1 MILKIDSRVKILGQ
15 NFKISLISFILFL
28 NSCSS
33 LFKPNL
39 YLLDDKFETL
49 QRDNLFLIAVAQNK
63 TALFEDKEISKYEE
77 KFKNLNSSSNL
88 NLYSIYALK
97 TGNIELAENTW
108 WSLLE
113 KNELSSFFN
122 LLRTFYLLDDRDG
135 IKKLL
140 EKFFQKKIFSFSSL
154 NLIAEVLISQSR
166 FEELIW
172 ILDYVSNNI
181 PLEILERLQ
190 IANYY
195 LDYGELEKARK
206 EFEKVLFVYSFQK
219 EALEG
224 MVKIYFYENNYE
236 TSNMFLKAYLNSY
249 KPNEEMVLIGMEN
262 FYKLTLYR
270 EGLELSKQLSNP
282 KNKAR
287 YFSLLK
293 ALYYSFS
300 SKIPKTNWYSLEEFK
315 TFKAILKG
323 E

>member
-1 MILKIDSRVKILGQ
+1 MRSRS
-15 NFKISLISFILFL
+15 FKVEQLTPIS
-28 NSCSS
+28 
-33 LFKPNL
+33 
-39 YLLDDKFETL
+39 
-49 QRDNLFLIAVAQNK
+49 V
-63 TALFEDKEISKYEE
+63 
-77 KFKNLNSSSNL
+77 
-88 NLYSIYALK
+88 
-97 TGNIELAENTW
+97 
-108 WSLLE
+108 
-113 KNELSSFFN
+113 SSFFN
-122 LLRTFYLLDDRDG
+122 LLRTFYLLDDREG

-140 EKFFQKKIFSFSSL
+140 EKFYQKKNFSFSS
-154 NLIAEVLISQSR
+154 IKITAEVLISQSR

-172 ILDYVSNNI
+172 ILDYVSNSI

-195 LDYGELEKARK
+195 LNYGELEKARK

-224 MVKIYFYENNYE
+224 MVKVYFYENNYE

-249 KPNEEMVLIGMEN
+249 KPNEELVLIGMEN

-270 EGLELSKQLSNP
+270 EGIELSKQLLNP

-300 SKIPKTNWYSLEEFK
+300 SKIPKTNWDSIEEFK
-315 TFKAILKG
+315 TFKAILRG